1 VEHRHTKG
9 ADEVAAYEVDEVDEV
24 DGVAYVVD
32 EVDEVDVVDD
42 EVKEWMVPASEFV
55 NMSVVSSS
63 GSGILPRA
71 CRIRLS
77 KQQPK

>member
-1 VEHRHTKG
+1 MEHRHTKG
-9 ADEVAAYEVDEVDEV
+9 ADEVDDEASDE
-24 DGVAYVVD
+24 A
-32 EVDEVDVVDD
+32 D